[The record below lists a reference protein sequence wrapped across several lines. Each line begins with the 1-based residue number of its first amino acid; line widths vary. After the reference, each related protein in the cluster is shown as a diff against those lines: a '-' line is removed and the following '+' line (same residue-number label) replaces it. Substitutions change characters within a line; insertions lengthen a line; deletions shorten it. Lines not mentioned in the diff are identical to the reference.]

1 MVQGKATV
9 SMVKYKDRSL
19 DSFLMFWCDDFF
31 FLTNGESEC
40 IKYIS
45 VIGAVP

>member
-31 FLTNGESEC
+31 LSNGESEC
-40 IKYIS
+40 IKYIPAM
-45 VIGAVP
+45 GAVP